1 MFTAAVIFC
10 LFAVVAIGKENN
22 EVKPSK
28 NHYHLHGQCLT
39 GLRNQI
45 DEEMHASL
53 AYMGMSAYFDN
64 NKVGR
69 KGFAKYFLEN
79 SKEEREHA
87 QKLIDYINR
96 RGGEMGAFN
105 IKMPSNY
112 TWRSGLDAMEE
123 ALRLEESVNNKLHHL
138 HGLAERPCKDPH
150 LMDFLENEYL
160 TEQVESIDE
169 INTYVT
175 KLRRMDSGMGEYLID
190 RELSGE
196 KLEL

>member
-1 MFTAAVIFC
+1 MFIAIMMCGLLA
-10 LFAVVAIGKENN
+10 VAIGKENN

-28 NHYHLHGQCLT
+28 NHYFLHNQCLT

-53 AYMGMSAYFDN
+53 AYMSMAAHFNN

-69 KGFAKYFLEN
+69 KGFSKYFLEN

-96 RGGEMGAFN
+96 RGGEFGLFN

-112 TWRSGLDAMEE
+112 TWKNGLEAMEE

-150 LMDFLENEYL
+150 LMDFLESEYL
-160 TEQVESIDE
+160 DEQVNSIDE
-169 INTYVT
+169 ISRYIT
-175 KLRRMDSGMGEYLID
+175 KLSHMDNGMGEYLID
-190 RELSGE
+190 RELLEE
-196 KLEL
+196 KTE